1 MFLHDLFLRS
11 DLEQIFQLVESISF
25 QTHDNPK
32 DTGLENLLLWCHSV
46 RNSLNSRYSIDYM
59 VSDQPAGLGDRWF
72 SPLNYPCILLA
83 LKNFRKVMNI
93 KQRPGWRNSHARD
106 HILVYQGLFVFY
118 SGVYLPGSLFIA
130 CQGGNDNTYTQKTQS
145 KTKYKNLCF

>member
-59 VSDQPAGLGDRWF
+59 VSDQPGGLGDR
-72 SPLNYPCILLA
+72 
-83 LKNFRKVMNI
+83 
-93 KQRPGWRNSHARD
+93 
-106 HILVYQGLFVFY
+106 
-118 SGVYLPGSLFIA
+118 
-130 CQGGNDNTYTQKTQS
+130 
-145 KTKYKNLCF
+145 